1 MELPFTSQWSWDNS
15 NCSAVQSC
23 YAQWGLESN
32 LASAVLIM
40 FCLVPCFRQRG
51 VLSWPHFILYLH
63 LESKAP
69 NALL

>member
-15 NCSAVQSC
+15 NCTAVQSC

-40 FCLVPCFRQRG
+40 FCLVLGNEASCPARISSCNC
-51 VLSWPHFILYLH
+51 I
-63 LESKAP
+63 
-69 NALL
+69 